1 MTKRHLIHDDDHI
14 HHEGHDHSNFTG
26 EDSHDHDHSNHDHEM
41 ESNHNITEQG
51 SEHDIND
58 GHDHSDH
65 DNKNEELHSDGN
77 HDHDHSEVDNNVADE
92 PTSDTR
98 SNYFRFN
105 WKRSVDNEGWEGD
118 NDYELEDNEPHRNH
132 DRNGDDLPF
141 PYFNQQRSED
151 KDGWEKENEYVL
163 PKHENDVDHYN
174 EAAEL
179 YDLNEVNSYRSV
191 YFKSDW
197 KRAGN
202 EKVANEQDN
211 HNHHDNTYQPVNRN
225 KRSEDE
231 NGWEVLPEYEIL
243 DYDHDFDHEV
253 LDRKA
258 VKNGNLKHKREVDK
272 DGWERDYDYEIRN
285 HENDPEFEG
294 TSSHTAF
301 IKTDWKKRSAD
312 TTEHDYKLHKDV
324 SEFLLNEGRSAVGE
338 DDNRSARKSAI
349 ISNQRPK
356 RQIEAGAKKKMKRST
371 SRLSKREA
379 SPVYGFAY
387 PGKPFLYI
395 ADSFRWK

>member
-1 MTKRHLIHDDDHI
+1 MTKRHLILDDDHI

-65 DNKNEELHSDGN
+65 DNNSDGN

-202 EKVANEQDN
+202 EKVANKQDN
-211 HNHHDNTYQPVNRN
+211 DNHHDTTYQPVNRN

-338 DDNRSARKSAI
+338 DDNRSARKSPI
-349 ISNQRPK
+349 IANQRPK
-356 RQIEAGAKKKMKRST
+356 RQIEAGAKKKRST